1 MKISTS
7 DQILAV
13 VTMHREKVGGGTP
26 IFYVESFSE
35 LEKVALYLARIF
47 MGAVHDLNNGVY
59 IIVKH

>member
-35 LEKVALYLARIF
+35 LEKVALYLARILWVLF
-47 MGAVHDLNNGVY
+47 M
-59 IIVKH
+59 I